1 MNGLIS
7 ENYFTPKGL
16 MDRKFSAVILFAF
29 FVAVPACAQNSS
41 SDTVLNIADMD
52 KTIDPCVDFYAYS
65 CGRWVRNNPIP
76 PDQAS
81 WSTYGKLQDENRAQL
96 RTILEDAAKTN
107 AARDAAT
114 QKIGDYYASCMDE
127 AAIEKLGAKPLLKE
141 LDRIAGL
148 KSKQELADFAA
159 TAQFPPSLDA
169 GGTLFAFR
177 SNQDFKDSTQVIAEA
192 DQGGLGLP
200 DRDYYFK
207 DDAKSQE
214 IRKAYLTHVAKMFE
228 LLGGKGDDDAAAQ
241 AATVMRIETA
251 LAKAQMTRVE
261 RRDPPKLYHKM
272 SVEDLK
278 KLAPAFDWSTYFR
291 ETGVGSLLSLNVV
304 APDYFRAMSE
314 EIEKES
320 LTDWKT
326 YLQWHATHDAATDL
340 SSAFV
345 KEDFSFYG
353 KTLRGREELPPR
365 WKRCT
370 SDVDNDLGEAL
381 GQAYVTK
388 YFSPEAQQAALK
400 IVKEVEAAM
409 RSEIHALPW
418 MGATTKEQALAKL
431 DAIANKIGYPD
442 KWRDYS
448 SLEIVRGDEIGN
460 SERASWFEF
469 HRWLAKIGKPVDR
482 QEWGMTPPTV
492 NAYYDPQKNDI
503 NFPAG
508 ILQPPLFSALS
519 DAAPNYGDTGA
530 TMGHEL
536 THAFD
541 DEGSQFDAQ
550 GNLRNWWTEADRK
563 QFEQRAQC
571 VVDQFS
577 GYTIIDD
584 VKINGKLT
592 NGEDLADLG
601 GTLLAYLAWKE
612 DTTDRKLEPL
622 DGLTPDQR
630 FFVAYGQSWCTN
642 ERDENK
648 RLRATVDPH
657 SPEKYRA
664 NGVVSNM
671 NEFREAFHCKP
682 GQPMVRENTCRV
694 W

>member
-1 MNGLIS
+1 MNWKLPALVLSLLLAVSLAYGQH
-7 ENYFTPKGL
+7 
-16 MDRKFSAVILFAF
+16 SA
-29 FVAVPACAQNSS
+29 
-41 SDTVLNIADMD
+41 SDPVLDVSAMD
-52 KTIDPCVDFYAYS
+52 KTADPCVDFYAYA
-65 CGRWVRNNPIP
+65 CGGWIKANPIP

-81 WSTYGKLQDENRAQL
+81 WGTYGKLEDENRAQL
-96 RTILEDAAKTN
+96 RTILEEASKTGGI
-107 AARDAAT
+107 RDAVT

-127 AAIEKLGAKPLLKE
+127 PAIEKLGAKPLLLE
-141 LDRIAGL
+141 LERIAAL
-148 KSKQELADFAA
+148 KSKRDLGEYVA
-159 TAQFPPSLDA
+159 TAQFPPSVY
-169 GGTLFAFR
+169 GGGVLFAFR

-207 DDAKSQE
+207 DDPKSKELRQ
-214 IRKAYLTHVAKMFE
+214 AYVAHVAKMFE
-228 LLGGKGDDDAAAQ
+228 LTGDRPSQAATE
-241 AATVMRIETA
+241 AATVMRIESA
-251 LAKAQMTRVE
+251 LAQGQMTRVE

-278 KLAPAFDWSTYFR
+278 KLAPAFSWDMYFTK
-291 ETGVGSLLSLNVV
+291 TGVASPGPRLATLNVV
-304 APDYFRAMSE
+304 TPDYFRLMSE

-320 LTDWKT
+320 LADWKT
-326 YLQWHATHDAATDL
+326 YLRWHATHNAAAGL
-340 SSAFV
+340 SAAFV
-345 KEDFSFYG
+345 NENFNFYG
-353 KTLRGREELPPR
+353 KTLRGREQLPPR

-370 SDVDNDLGEAL
+370 DDVDDNLGEAL
-381 GQAYVTK
+381 GQAYVAK
-388 YFSPEAQQAALK
+388 YFSPQAKQAALK
-400 IVKEVEAAM
+400 IVQEIEAAM
-409 RSEIHALPW
+409 QGEIKALPW
-418 MGATTKEQALAKL
+418 MGETTKEQALTKL
-431 DAIANKIGYPD
+431 HAIANKIGYPD
-442 KWRDYS
+442 TWRDYS

-460 SERASWFEF
+460 SERAAWFEF
-469 HRWLAKIGKPVDR
+469 HRWLAKIGKPVNR
-482 QEWGMTPPTV
+482 NEWDMTPPTV
-492 NAYYDPQKNDI
+492 NADYDPQRNDI

-508 ILQPPLFSALS
+508 VLQPPLFSALS

-550 GNLRNWWTEADRK
+550 GNLRNWWTDADRK
-563 QFEQRAQC
+563 EFEQRAQC
-571 VVDQFS
+571 VVDQYS

-584 VKINGKLT
+584 IKINGKLT

-601 GTLLAYLAWKE
+601 GTLLAYLAWKA
-612 DTTDRKLEPL
+612 DRKDQKLESV
-622 DGLTPDQR
+622 DGLAPEQR

-657 SPEKYRA
+657 SPERYRA

-671 NEFREAFHCKP
+671 KEFRDAFHCRP
-682 GQPMVRENTCRV
+682 GQPMVCENACRV

>member
-1 MNGLIS
+1 MHWKLS
-7 ENYFTPKGL
+7 SL
-16 MDRKFSAVILFAF
+16 VLLALSA
-29 FVAVPACAQNSS
+29 AVPACCQHSLPDA
-41 SDTVLNIADMD
+41 VLNVADMD
-52 KTIDPCVDFYAYS
+52 RSADPCVDFYAYS
-65 CGRWVRNNPIP
+65 CGGWIKNNPIP

-81 WSTYGKLQDENRAQL
+81 WSTYGKLQDGNRAQL
-96 RTILEDAAKTN
+96 REILEKASQAN
-107 AARDAAT
+107 GARDAST

-127 AAIEKLGAKPLLKE
+127 AAIEKLGAKPLLLE

-148 KSKQELADFAA
+148 KSKQDLADFAA

-207 DDAKSQE
+207 DDSKSQE
-214 IRKAYLTHVAKMFE
+214 IRKAYLTHVTKMFE
-228 LLGGKGDDDAAAQ
+228 LLGDKDDDAAAE

-251 LAKAQMTRVE
+251 LAKGQMTRVE

-272 SVEDLK
+272 SVDDLK
-278 KLAPAFDWSTYFR
+278 KLAPAFGWSTYFR
-291 ETGVGSLLSLNVV
+291 EAGAGSLLSLNVV
-304 APDYFRAMSE
+304 TPDYFHVMSE

-320 LTDWKT
+320 LADWKT
-326 YLQWHATHDAATDL
+326 YLRWHALHDAATDL

-381 GQAYVTK
+381 GQAYVAK
-388 YFSPEAQQAALK
+388 YFSPDAKQAALK

-418 MGATTKEQALAKL
+418 MGATTKEQALTKL

-442 KWRDYS
+442 TWRDYS

-563 QFEQRAQC
+563 EFEQRAQC

-584 VKINGKLT
+584 IKINGKLT

-612 DTTDRKLEPL
+612 DTRDRKLDPL
-622 DGLTPDQR
+622 DGLTPDER

-671 NEFREAFHCKP
+671 KEFREAFHCKP
-682 GQPMVRENTCRV
+682 GQPMVRENACRV

>member
-1 MNGLIS
+1 MNWKTS
-7 ENYFTPKGL
+7 AL
-16 MDRKFSAVILFAF
+16 MLAALSA
-29 FVAVPACAQNSS
+29 AVPACAQHSS
-41 SDTVLNIADMD
+41 SEPVLDVTAMDRTV
-52 KTIDPCVDFYAYS
+52 DPCVDFYTYS
-65 CGRWVRNNPIP
+65 CGAWMKNNPIP
-76 PDQAS
+76 PDQSS

-96 RTILEDAAKTN
+96 RTILEEAAKAN
-107 AARDAAT
+107 RPRDAVT

-127 AAIEKLGAKPLLKE
+127 AAIEKLGARPLSPE
-141 LDRIAGL
+141 LERIEGL
-148 KSKQELADFAA
+148 KSKRDLAEYVA
-159 TAQFPPSLDA
+159 TAQFPPSLEG

-200 DRDYYFK
+200 DRDYYLK
-207 DDAKSQE
+207 DDPKSQE
-214 IRKAYLTHVAKMFE
+214 LRKAYLAHVAKMFE
-228 LLGGKGDDDAAAQ
+228 LLGDKPADAATE

-251 LAKAQMTRVE
+251 LAKGQMTRVE
-261 RRDPPKLYHKM
+261 RRDPPNLYHKM
-272 SVEDLK
+272 RVEELQ
-278 KLAPAFDWSTYFR
+278 KLTPSFGWNTYFAK
-291 ETGVGSLLSLNVV
+291 TGAGSLETLNVV
-304 APDYFRAMSE
+304 TPDYFHVMSE

-320 LTDWKT
+320 LDDWKT
-326 YLQWHATHDAATDL
+326 YLRWHAAHDAATSL
-340 SSAFV
+340 SAAFV
-345 KEDFSFYG
+345 RENFSFYG
-353 KTLRGREELPPR
+353 KTLRGRQELPPR

-370 SDVDNDLGEAL
+370 NDVDNDLGEAL
-381 GQAYVTK
+381 GQAYVAK
-388 YFSPEAQQAALK
+388 YFTPEAKQAALK
-400 IVKEVEAAM
+400 MVQEIEAAM
-409 RSEIHALPW
+409 QSEIQALPW
-418 MGATTKEQALAKL
+418 MGAATKEQALTKL
-431 DAIANKIGYPD
+431 HAIANKIGYPD
-442 KWRDYS
+442 SWRDYS

-469 HRWLAKIGKPVDR
+469 HRWLAKMGKPVDR
-482 QEWGMTPPTV
+482 KEWDMTPPTV
-492 NAYYDPQKNDI
+492 NADYDPQRNDI

-508 ILQPPLFSALS
+508 VLQPPLFSALS

-563 QFEQRAQC
+563 EFEQRAQC
-571 VVDQFS
+571 VVDQYS

-584 VKINGKLT
+584 IKVNGKLT

-601 GTLLAYLAWKE
+601 GTLLAHLAWKE
-612 DTTDRKLEPL
+612 DTKHQRLEPL
-622 DGLTPDQR
+622 DGLTREQR

-642 ERDENK
+642 EREEDK

-664 NGVVSNM
+664 NGVAANM
-671 NEFREAFHCKP
+671 KEFREAFHCKP
-682 GQPMVRENTCRV
+682 GQPMVRENACRV